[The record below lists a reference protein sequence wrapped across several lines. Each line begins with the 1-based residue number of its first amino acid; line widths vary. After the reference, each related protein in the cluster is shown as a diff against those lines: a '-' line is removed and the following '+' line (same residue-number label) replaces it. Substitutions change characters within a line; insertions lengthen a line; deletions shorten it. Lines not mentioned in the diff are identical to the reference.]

1 MVYNCCMVS
10 LDFLI
15 WAFFILK
22 ITYIY
27 IDKQFLIKKLT
38 KNAKRKNQAHINSA
52 GEKDYFF

>member
-1 MVYNCCMVS
+1 MVS